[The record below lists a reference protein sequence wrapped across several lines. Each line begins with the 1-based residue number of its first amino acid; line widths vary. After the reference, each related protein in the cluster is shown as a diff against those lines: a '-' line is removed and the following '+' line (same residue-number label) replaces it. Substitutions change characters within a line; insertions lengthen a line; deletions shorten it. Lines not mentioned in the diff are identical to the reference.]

1 MNAPPRM
8 GIPLRPNVTA
18 LRRAGLVTL
27 SRAAV
32 AHIVAHVDGGRP
44 DRIVARMFP
53 NDSDLALLTRGAVG
67 PISTTNASA
76 LLRQLTE
83 YFISALSGV
92 SAGAAVLTKTL
103 QLLFGGNAVI
113 SVASF
118 TADAS
123 GGGFV
128 GEGMP
133 IPSRELL
140 AMPLLLE
147 PATLKTIS
155 AVTAEMVSG
164 SAGNAQLMIED
175 VLKRSV
181 ALALD
186 AAMFDNLPAVA
197 DVRPAGLC
205 NGVTPSVAS
214 AATNPTDAMIA
225 DIETLTAVVAA
236 VSGTEPII
244 LVASPARAK
253 AMPLRSIALA
263 LSSSSFVILPS
274 SAIAPA
280 ALLAIAPGAL
290 VSATDSVPEI
300 SVSRESVLHLSD
312 TPQQLVTAGTPPT
325 IASPSTSLFQTDALA
340 LRCRLPVSWA
350 KRHPASV
357 AWLSTTNW

>member
-1 MNAPPRM
+1 M
-8 GIPLRPNVTA
+8 
-18 LRRAGLVTL
+18 
-27 SRAAV
+27 AA
-32 AHIVAHVDGGRP
+32 
-44 DRIVARMFP
+44 DRIEFIARMFP

-67 PISTTNASA
+67 PISTANASA

-92 SAGAAVLTKTL
+92 SAGAALLTKTL
-103 QLLFGGNAVI
+103 QLQFGGNAVI
-113 SVASF
+113 SVPSF

-123 GGGFV
+123 GASFV
-128 GEGMP
+128 GEGQP
-133 IPSRELL
+133 IPARELL
-140 AMPLLLE
+140 ASPLLLE

-175 VLKRSV
+175 CLKRSV
-181 ALALD
+181 GLALD
-186 AAMFDNLPAVA
+186 AALFDSNPAIV

-205 NGVTPSVAS
+205 NGIAAQNASVA
-214 AATNPTDAMIA
+214 TNLTDAMIE
-225 DIETLTAVVAA
+225 DIETLTAIVAA
-236 VSGTEPII
+236 VSGIEPII
-244 LVASPARAK
+244 LVAAPARART
-253 AMPLRSIALA
+253 MPLRSIALA
-263 LSSSSFVILPS
+263 LNSSFVILPS
-274 SAIAPA
+274 SAIAPT

-350 KRHPASV
+350 KRDSRAV
-357 AWLSTTNW
+357 AWLSTTVW